1 MDPIIFGLVVVLVI
15 NLLIYPIAYKLQ
27 TDKLTDIT
35 YALSFATIAVYGFV
49 GGLSVTSVSKMI
61 LAALIL
67 LWAMRLGLFLL
78 DRVSKMGRDARFDQ
92 IRVNP
97 IRFLRFFLIQAVSA
111 WIISLPFLFRLLQDP
126 GIDSSLSQVTS
137 IEWLGFV
144 IAAFGLIIE
153 AVADYQ
159 KSAFKSL
166 KGNENKIYYGGLY
179 KVVQYPNYLGEILFW
194 IGIFIASTPAIWGVR
209 WLTITSPI
217 IIFLLLLFLSG
228 IPTIRRSRQQKHG
241 SDPVYQAY
249 IKVTKLLIPGI
260 Y

>member
-97 IRFLRFFLIQAVSA
+97 VRFLRFFLIQAVSA

-144 IAAFGLIIE
+144 IAAFGGRDLILDRYFYSE
-153 AVADYQ
+153 YSCDLGGEMADHHEPYHHL
-159 KSAFKSL
+159 SAIALS
-166 KGNENKIYYGGLY
+166 EW
-179 KVVQYPNYLGEILFW
+179 YPYDQAIKTAKTW
-194 IGIFIASTPAIWGVR
+194 I
-209 WLTITSPI
+209 
-217 IIFLLLLFLSG
+217 
-228 IPTIRRSRQQKHG
+228 
-241 SDPVYQAY
+241 
-249 IKVTKLLIPGI
+249 
-260 Y
+260 